1 MGICLNIQIG
11 ICRVGGEQTG
21 GGDNGVGND
30 IARVDR
36 TIVIVKR
43 YPAFVRAYD
52 RIIEKINFQCGK
64 ARWLWPVI
72 HENRILTLIR
82 PIVSRPGK
90 YIIVNSCQ
98 SCSEI
103 LKCASRSI

>member
-1 MGICLNIQIG
+1 MGICLNIEVGIG
-11 ICRVGGEQTG
+11 RVGGEQAG
-21 GGDNGVGND
+21 GCDNGIGND

-36 TIVIVKR
+36 AIVIVKR
-43 YPAFVRAYD
+43 YPASLRAYN
-52 RIIEKINFQCGK
+52 RIIEKINFQCRK

-72 HENRILTLIR
+72 HENRVLTLIR

-98 SCSEI
+98 SSSEI